1 MKTVWARGSV
11 MLLLVLAVAPLA
23 LAAEA
28 LKVVDLSVTQLHK
41 NYTDTPH
48 RYRLTATVSGGQ
60 EPLKYLWRIDCGQF
74 STDVANQT
82 VEWQYDEPGKCADA
96 VIGLLITDA
105 AGQGLRL
112 TQSAFDP
119 SDRQITPF
127 TFPVDKSAS
136 TPQTSTG
143 AVATDANQPSEKA
156 GGGVPWRAVAAGAV
170 AVAAVS
176 GAVLVLK
183 KKEDSNDG
191 CEAAVKQLISDIS
204 HLKSRYENY
213 SDDQLKK
220 VHALEERDRSLDAT
234 ATWNRWRNHFNSFL
248 REFAVFRDIK
258 RFGDTPVPEIPGLW
272 DLLNETIGDTLG
284 TMISMTAEEV
294 AQLTISTDTINAVG
308 GMYEIYKKMVDTQTV
323 GGASV
328 VLTGTDT
335 LEGTDIMKGVQDA
348 PQVMEQTL
356 TTFNQ
361 SCLPFVAKYGELT
374 DALGTYSHCVR
385 RLPEFPIKNKDFQTL
400 TGDCPMRKKIL
411 ETKLRQAE
419 EFSKTYMNKCS
430 DKGLEALFVEVER
443 LKEEMGISIPQMDR
457 VMKQLFKHRAILRK
471 FFNR

>member
-1 MKTVWARGSV
+1 
-11 MLLLVLAVAPLA
+11 MLLLVLAVAPLVF
-23 LAAEA
+23 AAEA
-28 LKVVDLSVTQLHK
+28 LKVVDLSVQQLHK

-60 EPLKYLWRIDCGQF
+60 EPLKYLWRIDCGQL
-74 STDVANQT
+74 STDATNQT

-119 SDRQITPF
+119 SDRQVTPF
-127 TFPVDKSAS
+127 TFPVDKSAAA
-136 TPQTSTG
+136 PQTSTD
-143 AVATDANQPSEKA
+143 ATTTDANQTAEKA
-156 GGGVPWRAVAAGAV
+156 GGGVPWQAVAAGAV

-176 GAVLVLK
+176 GTVLVLK

-204 HLKSRYENY
+204 HLKSKYENY

-220 VHALEERDRSLDAT
+220 VHVLEERDRSLDAT
-234 ATWNRWRNHFNSFL
+234 TAWNRWRNHFGSFL
-248 REFAVFRDIK
+248 QEFTVFRDIK

-272 DLLNETIGDTLG
+272 DLLNETLGDTLG

-308 GMYEIYKKMVDTQTV
+308 GLYTIFKKMVDTQTA
-323 GGASV
+323 GGALV
-328 VLTGTDT
+328 VVSGTDT
-335 LEGTDIMKGVQDA
+335 LAGTDIMDEVQNA
-348 PQVMEQTL
+348 PQTMEQTL
-356 TTFNQ
+356 KTFNE

-374 DALGTYSHCVR
+374 EALGTYSYCVR

-400 TGDCPMRKKIL
+400 TGDCPTRKKIL
-411 ETKLRQAE
+411 ETKLHQAE
-419 EFSKTYMNKCS
+419 EFSKTYMDKCS

-443 LKEEMGISIPQMDR
+443 LKEEMRASIPPMDR

-471 FFNR
+471 FFNQ